1 MELWLEWARGPVFR
15 ACLVIMLLGLAR
27 VLLLNT
33 LSVAAIIRRAKK
45 NDRKVPYKVI
55 LKATLRWMLPARKA
69 VERRTIFSLTSIAFH
84 VAVIVAPI
92 FLGAHIL
99 LWDRGLGLAWPSIT
113 NAAADV
119 LTLIAIFTGLLLF
132 IQRLSARDSRA
143 ISRLQDYLWPLLVV
157 VPFASGFLAMHPDLN
172 PFGYNGT
179 MFVHVMSGN
188 LILLLVPFSKLSH
201 IALFPTTQIV
211 SELGWFLDP
220 QSGQNV
226 SATLKKENEPI

>member
-15 ACLVIMLLGLAR
+15 ACLIIMLLGLVR

-33 LSVAAIIRRAKK
+33 LSVASIIRRAKK

-55 LKATLRWMLPARKA
+55 LKATLKWMLPAKKA
-69 VERRTIFSLTSIAFH
+69 FERRAIFSLTSIAFH
-84 VAVIVAPI
+84 VAIIVTPI

-99 LWDRGLGLAWPSIT
+99 LWDRGLGFSWPSIT
-113 NAAADV
+113 NAAADI
-119 LTLIAIFTGLLLF
+119 LTLGAIITGLLLF

-157 VPFASGFLAMHPDLN
+157 VPFVSGFLAMHPDLN
-172 PFGYNGT
+172 PFGHNGT

-188 LILLLVPFSKLSH
+188 LILLFIPFSKLSH
-201 IALFPTTQIV
+201 IALFPTTQII

-226 SATLKKENEPI
+226 SATLEKEDEPI